1 MMSKLLRVATF
12 IASLFPLLC
21 RAFISK
27 PPHYGEGGASAFS
40 FISGIRL
47 KIQTPSRESF
57 P

>member
-1 MMSKLLRVATF
+1 MSKLLRVATF
-12 IASLFPLLC
+12 IASLFPLLD
-21 RAFISK
+21 RAFTSN